1 MYLEIFISYSDSKL
15 TTAERQE
22 ALWNIFRFKCTCP
35 LCTKP
40 GQVIDQNKM
49 KDLKGNSIYNIILL
63 IYYIFYTFIFSKC
76 VIILGNVLPPDH
88 HLIKSATTALSD
100 MQEFREKEEW
110 KLMFEAAN
118 GWIQRNIL
126 PDTNV

>member
-1 MYLEIFISYSDSKL
+1 M
-15 TTAERQE
+15 
-22 ALWNIFRFKCTCP
+22 
-35 LCTKP
+35 
-40 GQVIDQNKM
+40 
-49 KDLKGNSIYNIILL
+49 
-63 IYYIFYTFIFSKC
+63 
-76 VIILGNVLPPDH
+76 IILGNVLPPDH

>member
-1 MYLEIFISYSDSKL
+1 MNRFSYDMCLEIFISYSDSKL

-49 KDLKGNSIYNIILL
+49 KDLKGNLINSI
-63 IYYIFYTFIFSKC
+63 IF
-76 VIILGNVLPPDH
+76 
-88 HLIKSATTALSD
+88 
-100 MQEFREKEEW
+100 
-110 KLMFEAAN
+110 KL
-118 GWIQRNIL
+118 
-126 PDTNV
+126 

>member
-1 MYLEIFISYSDSKL
+1 MYSEIFISYSDSKL

-49 KDLKGNSIYNIILL
+49 KDLKGNL
-63 IYYIFYTFIFSKC
+63 IYSILYIIYS
-76 VIILGNVLPPDH
+76 ILYVL
-88 HLIKSATTALSD
+88 K
-100 MQEFREKEEW
+100 
-110 KLMFEAAN
+110 
-118 GWIQRNIL
+118 
-126 PDTNV
+126 